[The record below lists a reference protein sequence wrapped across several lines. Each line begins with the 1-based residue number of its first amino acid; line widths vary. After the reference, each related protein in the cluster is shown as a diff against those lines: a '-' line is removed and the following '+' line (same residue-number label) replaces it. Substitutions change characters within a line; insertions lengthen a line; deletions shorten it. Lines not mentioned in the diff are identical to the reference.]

1 MEQEHAPAKE
11 ATAPK
16 SKTLYVKNLNQKV
29 KLFFLRDFFWHEF
42 SRFGE
47 VLAVHMKQNFRMR
60 GQAFVVFREQEAAD
74 NALQMMNGAL
84 FCGK

>member
-1 MEQEHAPAKE
+1 MEKEHGPPLDVS
-11 ATAPK
+11 TPK

-47 VLAVHMKQNFRMR
+47 VIAVHMKQNFRMR

-74 NALQMMNGAL
+74 
-84 FCGK
+84 